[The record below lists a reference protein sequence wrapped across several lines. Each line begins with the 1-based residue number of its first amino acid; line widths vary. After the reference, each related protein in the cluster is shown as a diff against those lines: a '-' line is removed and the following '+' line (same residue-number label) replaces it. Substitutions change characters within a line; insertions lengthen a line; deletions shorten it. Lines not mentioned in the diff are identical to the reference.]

1 MGTSGARKGYKIFSI
16 NTTIRNPKRN
26 YDFLQSFKSF
36 DGQIMNDINLYKYF
50 FELVKNGIYKFSN
63 IPESVK
69 IKLDQDIQLSDFEVY
84 TAIKDNPQATGLS
97 GRVMTQLRALKDL
110 GLLLFEESDQKEKYK
125 ISITKLGN
133 ELLKNPENAPNIYA
147 KIMIGLQA
155 NNPCRTNLLNQSRPF
170 LNTIFVINEVNKRW
184 KELGNEPKGILQ
196 HEFSVFVLSMKDCDY
211 KKCAIEIIKYRN
223 KFRYEIN
230 NNYLLE
236 YLKNNDIL
244 PLSLSSILKDYPDE
258 VFRKFE
264 MTGLIVKHG
273 AFNYI
278 YYNFSNYNLEKIQT
292 ILKNFINYSFIQF
305 SSQTEY
311 YDFQNNVTLS
321 WEKDELIRRKIVE
334 AKARVLN
341 IKINNCLT
349 LDEQEETLDRIFYN
363 KSLSKAIDRYDF
375 NLISKELLILSGSI
389 KCKSKFE
396 DISEPLR
403 LEYLLALAIG
413 KKYGAKGL
421 ISNIIYNEEGLPLH
435 CAPSSKSDIIYHDKE
450 GSYIL
455 EPTMQRG
462 RNQQLNSETTNI
474 IRHVKDE
481 ERKTS
486 LVYRVMMIA
495 PVIHADVVDYFSYI
509 ANKEKAKIA
518 TLTIERIVGLFFDN
532 SSIIKLNDSFDK
544 IVETLKERPISEF
557 TDLINKYRFPLS
569 KIEEAIN

>member
-1 MGTSGARKGYKIFSI
+1 
-16 NTTIRNPKRN
+16 
-26 YDFLQSFKSF
+26 
-36 DGQIMNDINLYKYF
+36 
-50 FELVKNGIYKFSN
+50 
-63 IPESVK
+63 
-69 IKLDQDIQLSDFEVY
+69 
-84 TAIKDNPQATGLS
+84 
-97 GRVMTQLRALKDL
+97 
-110 GLLLFEESDQKEKYK
+110 
-125 ISITKLGN
+125 
-133 ELLKNPENAPNIYA
+133 
-147 KIMIGLQA
+147 
-155 NNPCRTNLLNQSRPF
+155 
-170 LNTIFVINEVNKRW
+170 
-184 KELGNEPKGILQ
+184 
-196 HEFSVFVLSMKDCDY
+196 MKDCDY

-311 YDFQNNVTLS
+311 YDFQNNVTLP

-334 AKARVLN
+334 AKAKVLN